1 MSKGDEKQTSV
12 KIIVPYFFKAIWKL
26 KPSIYL
32 CYFVEIC
39 MSFIQPM
46 LITIMPRFVIDE
58 LLSGKDAKKVVTYVL
73 IMVLGYEFC
82 GLLVNFSKCQKAK
95 QKDAI
100 NRHFNMMLSQR
111 TMCMDFQHTENPD
124 ILNQIEQIKS
134 GMNYTGGSTALL
146 DCVSGIISG
155 IMLVV
160 GTGFL
165 FMMGSPLLI
174 IIMLIAIL
182 LHVLLTGKSNAIEMK
197 FYQERAS
204 FDRSFAYILWQ
215 LSNYRFGKEIRLYNA
230 QDMMLKKADYYN
242 GALADKMKEQ
252 ANAVVKVTGIDTLI
266 SLSQM
271 ALVYLYLGIK
281 VITKAIGYGDFAM
294 YLSAITNFMN
304 GIQSIFSHIQ
314 MIFNKSYYLGKLV
327 DFLNMPNKM
336 DSGEQT
342 PDYSKGHTIE
352 FKHVYF
358 KYAGANDY
366 VLKDISV
373 SINSGEHV
381 ALVGLN
387 GAGKTTFIKL
397 LCRLYDV
404 EKGEILVDGINI
416 KEYAYD
422 SYVKLFSVVFQD
434 FKLFSFSLRENIVC
448 SDTEIN
454 EAQVESDLRKVG
466 IFEKFDSLEKKMDT
480 SLFKDFDEKGVE
492 PSGGEQQ
499 KIAIARAL
507 YRDASII
514 ILDEPTAALDPIAEM
529 EIYTHFNDLVKEKTA
544 IFISHRLSSCMF
556 SDRIIVFKDG
566 KIIEMGSHN
575 ELLQIPDGEYAGMF
589 NAQAVYYK

>member
-1 MSKGDEKQTSV
+1 MSKGDEKQASV
-12 KIIVPYFFKAIWKL
+12 KIIIAYFFKAIWKL

-58 LLSGKDAKKVVTYVL
+58 LLNGKDVKKVVTYVL
-73 IMVLGYEFC
+73 IMVLGYELC

-100 NRHFNMMLSQR
+100 NRHFNMILSQR
-111 TMCMDFQHTENPD
+111 TMSMDFQHTENPD

-404 EKGEILVDGINI
+404 EKGEILIDGINI

-434 FKLFSFSLRENIVC
+434 FKLFSFSLRENIAC

-454 EAQVESDLRKVG
+454 EARVESDLRKVD